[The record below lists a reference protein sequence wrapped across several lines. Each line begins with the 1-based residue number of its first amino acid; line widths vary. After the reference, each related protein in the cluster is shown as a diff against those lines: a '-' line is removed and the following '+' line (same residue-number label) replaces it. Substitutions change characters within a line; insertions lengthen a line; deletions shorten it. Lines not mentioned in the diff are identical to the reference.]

1 MKFKVNKG
9 PFLRNKRSTTSIMLE
24 LFAVLCIVWFVSI
37 AFYATKYNI
46 FAGIRVFAIGAV
58 SILTT
63 LIVDVIVALIKGKRN
78 FVDICK
84 FVLKSYS
91 YVTAIIFAL
100 CLPAG
105 TSFYVVILGAL
116 VASVIGKYVFG
127 GFGNNIFN
135 PAIIGR
141 IFVGLSFSD
150 KLKTIQVAKATNG
163 IDLVNGA
170 TLTGSMNWQTGTSS
184 FTGANKVNLL
194 QTLFGEYQGAI
205 GETFT
210 ILLVLA
216 GIYLIVR
223 GIVNYR
229 LVLGYLLTATLCSLG
244 VGLVN
249 EVNDIGTYLLTSLST
264 GGLMFAAV
272 FMITDPVTSPKSQD
286 GKLIYSMIA
295 GCLTIFIRVF
305 SSYPEGVMFSIA
317 LANMITPL
325 IDQSIKGNTFE
336 RIPSRTIKIASV
348 ALGAALITTG
358 YALIPFDEA
367 GNVASLPSKS
377 EGGTVKVDT
386 GVTKISDSLYRV
398 KKAGFNGDITLDI
411 RVDRYAN
418 KITSIKVVG
427 NLPQHEL
434 YSKWTDE
441 TSDGYIGDNLNI
453 DFSMFDAFTCSGTCT
468 KTDSSLVDYDITSG
482 ATYTSSA
489 VINGIKSVL
498 KQISEETSLS
508 FTKSG
513 NVYRVTK
520 EGFYSD
526 TPIVVDFE
534 VDGETI
540 VKATLINSNA
550 HEGYEGIANTSVY
563 NKWFGDNLNITFEDI
578 DNFVKSNDK
587 YTNTGS
593 NDLDLITDATYT
605 SNAIVSAYKEV
616 VDAVRGEA

>member
-1 MKFKVNKG
+1 MKFNVNKG

-24 LFAVLCIVWFVSI
+24 LFIVLCVVWFVSV
-37 AFYATKYNI
+37 AFYASKYNI
-46 FAGIRVFAIGAV
+46 AAGIRVFSIGAV

-63 LIVDVIVALIKGKRN
+63 LVVDIVVALIKGKRS
-78 FVDICK
+78 FKDICK

-105 TSFYVVILGAL
+105 TSYYVVVLGAL
-116 VASVIGKYVFG
+116 VASVVGKYVFG

-150 KLKTIQVAKATNG
+150 KLKTIKVVKDE
-163 IDLVNGA
+163 IDLVNSA
-170 TLTGSMNWQTGTSS
+170 TLTGSIDWNTGISS
-184 FTGANKVNLL
+184 FTGANKLSLL
-194 QTLFGEYQGAI
+194 ETLFGEYQGAI

-210 ILLVLA
+210 VLLVLA

-229 LVLGYLLTATLCSLG
+229 LVLGYLLTVTLCTLG
-244 VGLVN
+244 VGLIN
-249 EVNDIGTYLLTSLST
+249 EVDNIGTYLLTSLAT

-286 GKLIYSMIA
+286 GKLIYAMIA
-295 GCLTIFIRVF
+295 GSLTIFIRMY

-336 RIPSRTIKIASV
+336 HIPSRIIKIASV
-348 ALGAALITTG
+348 ALGVSLLTSAYT
-358 YALIPFDEA
+358 LIPFDEA
-367 GNVASLPSKS
+367 RGVASLPSKS

-418 KITSIKVVG
+418 KITSIKVVSK
-427 NLPQHEL
+427 PTDEL
-434 YSKWTDE
+434 YSEWTDE
-441 TSDGYIGDNLNI
+441 TGAGYIGDNLNI
-453 DFSMFDAFTCSGTCT
+453 DFDLFNGFSCSGTCT
-468 KTDSSLVDYDITSG
+468 KIDNTITDYDITVD

-498 KQISEETSLS
+498 EEINKETTIS
-508 FTKSG
+508 FVKNG

-526 TPIVVDFE
+526 TPIVIDFE
-534 VDGETI
+534 VNADVI
-540 VKATLINSNA
+540 VKATLINSA
-550 HEGYEGIANTSVY
+550 SHEGYEGIENTTVY
-563 NKWFGDNLNITFEDI
+563 NTWFGDNLNITFEDI
-578 DNFVKSNDK
+578 DNFVKANNK
-587 YTNTGS
+587 YINTGS